1 MRISKQALF
10 FGLCAF
16 SLAPSALNG
25 GEALQMKVS
34 PAIQRAPAMLTV
46 RVTVESSED
55 NRLLQVI
62 AESPTFYRSSEVE
75 IDGANASPTADGPLR
90 GYRRPGRHAGPAR
103 DDLPS
108 RRGRGHARR
117 ALTLSSPRRYRRCC
131 VSVTQSTD
139 DETCLRRRD
148 YFFLQFARFEV
159 PRLNW

>member
-1 MRISKQALF
+1 MRISKHAALF

-62 AESPTFYRSSEVE
+62 AESPTGPERGPRATVPV
-75 IDGANASPTADGPLR
+75 SPA
-90 GYRRPGRHAGPAR
+90 RPGG
-103 DDLPS
+103 
-108 RRGRGHARR
+108 
-117 ALTLSSPRRYRRCC
+117 
-131 VSVTQSTD
+131 
-139 DETCLRRRD
+139 
-148 YFFLQFARFEV
+148 
-159 PRLNW
+159 